1 MKGQRKMKIESLD
14 VLKAQQQLD
23 LQEQVRR
30 DDIFNRLVSI
40 NEQITNLG
48 VFPALGWVW
57 CFDIIKDIFDNNH
70 EDDIAEGDIIDEV
83 VPSGT
88 TLKEIFE
95 AFYRDIDTLGLEMD
109 HGGEIIEE
117 VIRDWMN
124 GNGFLMYI
132 EEEDLDDEED
142 L

>member
-1 MKGQRKMKIESLD
+1 MAD
-14 VLKAQQQLD
+14 VD
-23 LQEQVRR
+23 LNKLYEDMV
-30 DDIFNRLVSI
+30 DINNRISKLP
-40 NEQITNLG
+40 
-48 VFPALGWVW
+48 VFPSLGWVW

-70 EDDIAEGDIIDEV
+70 EDDLAEDDIDVEV

-95 AFYRDIDTLGLEMD
+95 TFYRDIDTLGLQMD
-109 HGGEIIEE
+109 HGGEILEE

-132 EEEDLDDEED
+132 VEEDEDDEQKRLQGIWRQD
-142 L
+142 K

>member
-1 MKGQRKMKIESLD
+1 MKIESLD

-57 CFDIIKDIFDNNH
+57 CFDIIKDIFDNNQ
-70 EDDIAEGDIIDEV
+70 EDDADVTDEV

-88 TLKEIFE
+88 TLKEIFDRFFDE
-95 AFYRDIDTLGLEMD
+95 IDTLGINMD
-109 HGGEIIEE
+109 MGGEILEE

-132 EEEDLDDEED
+132 EEEDLDDE
-142 L
+142 

>member
-1 MKGQRKMKIESLD
+1 MKIESLD
-14 VLKAQQQLD
+14 VLKAKEQLD
-23 LQEQVRR
+23 LQEQTRR
-30 DDIFNRLVSI
+30 DDTFNSLISI
-40 NEQITNLG
+40 NKQISELG

-88 TLKEIFE
+88 TLKEIFDRFFDE
-95 AFYRDIDTLGLEMD
+95 IDTLGLEMD
-109 HGGEIIEE
+109 HGGEILEE

-132 EEEDLDDEED
+132 EEEEEEEEE
-142 L
+142 

>member
-1 MKGQRKMKIESLD
+1 MS
-14 VLKAQQQLD
+14 LD
-23 LQEQVRR
+23 LQEQTRR
-30 DDIFNRLVSI
+30 DDTFNSLISI
-40 NEQITNLG
+40 NKQISELG

-88 TLKEIFE
+88 TLKEIFDRFFDE
-95 AFYRDIDTLGLEMD
+95 IDTLGLEMD
-109 HGGEIIEE
+109 HGGEILEE

-132 EEEDLDDEED
+132 EEEEEEEEE
-142 L
+142 

>member
-1 MKGQRKMKIESLD
+1 MKIESLD
-14 VLKAQQQLD
+14 VLKAKQQLD

-88 TLKEIFE
+88 TLKEIFDRFFDE
-95 AFYRDIDTLGLEMD
+95 IDTLGMNMD
-109 HGGEIIEE
+109 MGGEILEE

-132 EEEDLDDEED
+132 EEEEDIDE
-142 L
+142 

>member
-1 MKGQRKMKIESLD
+1 MAD
-14 VLKAQQQLD
+14 VD
-23 LQEQVRR
+23 LNKLYEDMV
-30 DDIFNRLVSI
+30 DINNRISKLP
-40 NEQITNLG
+40 
-48 VFPALGWVW
+48 VFPSLGWVW

-70 EDDIAEGDIIDEV
+70 EDDLAEDDIDVEV

-95 AFYRDIDTLGLEMD
+95 TFYRDIDTLGLQMD
-109 HGGEIIEE
+109 HGGEILEE

-132 EEEDLDDEED
+132 VEEDEDDE
-142 L
+142 

>member
-14 VLKAQQQLD
+14 VLKAKQQLD

-57 CFDIIKDIFDNNH
+57 CFDIIKDIFDNNQ
-70 EDDIAEGDIIDEV
+70 EDDADVTDEV

-88 TLKEIFE
+88 TLKEIFDRFFDE
-95 AFYRDIDTLGLEMD
+95 IDTLGINMD
-109 HGGEIIEE
+109 MGGEILEE

-132 EEEDLDDEED
+132 EEEDLDDE
-142 L
+142 

>member
-1 MKGQRKMKIESLD
+1 MAD
-14 VLKAQQQLD
+14 VD
-23 LQEQVRR
+23 LNKLYEDMV
-30 DDIFNRLVSI
+30 DINNRISKLP
-40 NEQITNLG
+40 
-48 VFPALGWVW
+48 VFPSLGWVW
-57 CFDIIKDIFDNNH
+57 CFDIIKDIFDNNQ
-70 EDDIAEGDIIDEV
+70 EDNADVTDEV

-88 TLKEIFE
+88 TLQEIFE

-109 HGGEIIEE
+109 HGGEILEE

>member
-1 MKGQRKMKIESLD
+1 MKIESLD

>member
-1 MKGQRKMKIESLD
+1 MKIESLD

-109 HGGEIIEE
+109 HGGEILEE